1 MRCLSA
7 PITKG
12 LHSMNLPQ
20 VLDNFKNDPETAPGI
35 VHWETIPAR
44 PAIMRPYPACLDDRL
59 IKTMQRRGI
68 KELYSHQAKA
78 IELIDAGK
86 NVVVVTPTASGKTLC
101 YNLPV
106 FNRILRDP
114 EARAL
119 YLFPTKAL
127 SADQVEELHGTVT
140 DLGVHIKTYTFD
152 GDTPQDARRAIR
164 SAGHIVVTNPDMLH
178 AGILPHHT
186 KWIKLFENLRYIVI
200 DEIHQYR
207 GIFGS
212 HLANLIRRLKRI
224 CHFYG
229 SNPQFI
235 CASATI
241 ANPDELASKLIEAPV
256 EKIDENGAPSAEKHF
271 VLYNPPVI
279 NKELGLRRS
288 SVNETV
294 RIASKFISQNIQ
306 TIVFGR
312 YRMQVEII
320 LRYLREQFHKEHGR
334 GIEIAGYR
342 GGYLPNERRCIEAG
356 VRSGKITGVVSTN
369 ALELGIDIGSLDVS
383 ILCGYPGSIA
393 SVWQQAGR
401 AGRKSG
407 VSAAIMVATSSPLPQ
422 FLMAHPEYFF
432 GRSPE
437 EGIVD
442 PDNLII
448 HSSHIKC
455 AAFELP
461 VWMGEKIGPEPVD
474 DMMKYFEEKRIVRQT
489 GDKYYWSSDIYPAN
503 EVSLRSASPEN
514 FVILN
519 RSDND
524 RTIGQIDYF
533 AAPEFL
539 HPEAIYMHGS
549 ETYQVKE
556 LDWDGRRAYVEE
568 ADVDYYTDAETK
580 TDLKMLETDEER
592 ELCGAGTED
601 HPVDVDSCPVVG
613 HGDIA
618 LTRVTVLFKKIKFHT
633 HENVGS
639 GPVAL
644 PEQEMHT
651 TAFYYRFPDN
661 FAVSA
666 NLTESRLGGGL
677 RGVANLLQKIAPLWL
692 MCDPRDIRSL
702 SRVRDPFTGQPTLY
716 IYDNIPGGVGFAAK
730 LYKMVPDIFAACRNH
745 ITGCTCDGGCPS
757 CAGPPLE
764 VGNDGKRAT
773 IEILD
778 RILSDCAVGV

>member
-1 MRCLSA
+1 
-7 PITKG
+7 
-12 LHSMNLPQ
+12 MNLIQ
-20 VLDNFKNDPETAPGI
+20 VLESLKTDPETRDAI
-35 VHWETIPAR
+35 VHWETIPPRAAVTR
-44 PAIMRPYPACLDDRL
+44 PFPDHIDRRIVDVL
-59 IKTMQRRGI
+59 ASRGI
-68 KELYSHQAKA
+68 SSLYSHQYDA
-78 IELIDAGK
+78 IEAIEAGK

-101 YNLPV
+101 YNIPV
-106 FNRILRDP
+106 LNRIMKDP

-127 SADQVEELHGTVT
+127 SADQVDELHGIIT
-140 DLGVHIKTYTFD
+140 DSRVEIGTFTFD

-186 KWIKLFENLRYIVI
+186 KWIKLFENLKYIVI
-200 DEIHQYR
+200 DEVHQYR

-212 HLANLIRRLKRI
+212 HLANLLRRLKRI
-224 CHFYG
+224 CHFYE
-229 SNPQFI
+229 SDPQFI
-235 CASATI
+235 CCSATI

-256 EKIDENGAPSAEKHF
+256 VKIDNNGAPSGEKHF

-279 NKELGLRRS
+279 NRELGIRKS
-288 SVNETV
+288 SINEAE
-294 RIASKFISQNIQ
+294 RLASRFISQGIQ

-320 LRYLREQFHKEHGR
+320 LRYLRDRFKNKESR
-334 GIEIAGYR
+334 GIKIAGYR
-342 GGYLPNERRCIEAG
+342 GGYLPNERRAIEHG
-356 VRSGKITGVVSTN
+356 VRTGEITGVVSTN

-383 ILCGYPGSIA
+383 IMCGFPGSIA

-407 VSAAIMVATSSPLPQ
+407 VSAAIMVATSTPLPQ
-422 FLMAHPEYFF
+422 FLMSHPQYFF
-432 GRSPE
+432 KRSPE
-437 EGIVD
+437 EGIID

-474 DMMKYFEEKRIVRQT
+474 DMMEYFEERRIVRKT

-524 RTIGQIDYF
+524 RVIGEVDYF
-533 AAPEFL
+533 ATPELL
-539 HPEAIYMHGS
+539 HPEAIYMHGAD
-549 ETYQVKE
+549 TFQVKE
-556 LDWDGRRAYVEE
+556 LDWDGRRAYVED
-568 ADVDYYTDAETK
+568 AKVDYYTDAETK
-580 TDLKMLETDEER
+580 TELKMLEADEEK
-592 ELCGAGTED
+592 EMDVPTED
-601 HPVDVDSCPVVG
+601 GVAPEVDSLPVIG

-618 LTRVTVLFKKIKFHT
+618 LTRVTVLFKKVKFHT

-639 GPVAL
+639 GPVSL

-651 TAFYYRFPDN
+651 TAFWYRFPPD
-661 FAVSA
+661 FAIIA
-666 NLTESRLGGGL
+666 NLTESNLGGGL

-692 MCDPRDIRSL
+692 MCDPRDVRAL
-702 SRVRDPFTGQPTLY
+702 SRVRDPFHGGPTLY
-716 IYDNIPGGVGFAAK
+716 IYDNIPGGVGFARK
-730 LYKMVPDIFAACRNH
+730 LFGMVPDLFQACKDH
-745 ITGCTCDGGCPS
+745 LTGCGCDEGCPS

-764 VGNDGKRAT
+764 LGDYGKSMT
-773 IEILD
+773 LKVINL
-778 RILSDCAVGV
+778 ILSGCQVR

>member
-1 MRCLSA
+1 
-7 PITKG
+7 
-12 LHSMNLPQ
+12 MNLPQ
-20 VLDNFKNDPETAPGI
+20 VLESLRTDPETAPGI
-35 VHWETIPAR
+35 VHWEVIPPRPAR
-44 PAIMRPYPACLDDRL
+44 TRPFPNHIDQRL
-59 IKTMQRRGI
+59 VQAYTQRGI
-68 KELYSHQAKA
+68 RSLYTHQAEA
-78 IELIDAGK
+78 VEAVEAGK

-106 FNRILRDP
+106 FNRILREPDS
-114 EARAL
+114 RAL

-127 SADQVEELHGTVT
+127 SADQVEELHTIVT
-140 DLGVHIKTYTFD
+140 DIGVDIKTYTFD

-186 KWIKLFENLRYIVI
+186 KWIKLFENLKYVVI

-207 GIFGS
+207 GVFGS

-224 CHFYG
+224 CHFYD
-229 SNPQFI
+229 SDPQFI

-241 ANPDELASKLIEAPV
+241 ANPDELASRLIEAPV
-256 EKIDENGAPSAEKHF
+256 EKIDNNGAPTAEKHF
-271 VLYNPPVI
+271 ILYNPPVI
-279 NKELGLRRS
+279 NKELGIRRS
-288 SVNETV
+288 SINEAV
-294 RIASKFISQNIQ
+294 RLASRFISQKIQ
-306 TIVFGR
+306 TIIFGR

-320 LRYLREQFHKEHGR
+320 LRYLREQYKKEFGR

-342 GGYLPNERRCIEAG
+342 GGYLPNERRAIEQG
-356 VRSGKITGVVSTN
+356 VREGRITGVVSTN

-407 VSAAIMVATSSPLPQ
+407 VSAAIMVATSSALPQ

-432 GRSPE
+432 KRTPE
-437 EGIVD
+437 AGIVD

-474 DMMKYFEEKRIVRQT
+474 DIMDYFEERRIVRQA

-519 RSDND
+519 RSDKD
-524 RTIGQIDYF
+524 RVIGEVDYF
-533 AAPEFL
+533 ATPELL
-539 HPEAIYMHGS
+539 HPEAIYLHGA

-556 LDWDGRRAYVEE
+556 LDWDGRRAYVE
-568 ADVDYYTDAETK
+568 AVDIDYYTDAEDK
-580 TDLKMLETDEER
+580 ADLKVLEVER
-592 ELCGAGTED
+592 EREMHPEGTSD
-601 HPVDVDSCPVVG
+601 AVDVDACPVIG
-613 HGDIA
+613 WGDVA
-618 LTRVTVLFKKIKFHT
+618 LTRVVVLFKKIKFHT

-651 TAFYYRFPDN
+651 TAFWYRFPHDLAVAAN
-661 FAVSA
+661 FTEG
-666 NLTESRLGGGL
+666 NLGHAL
-677 RGVANLLQKIAPLWL
+677 RGVANVLQKIAPLWL
-692 MCDPRDIRSL
+692 MCDPRDIRAL
-702 SRVRDPFTGQPTLY
+702 SRVRDPFAEGPVIY
-716 IYDNIPGGVGFAAK
+716 IYENVPGGVGFAEK
-730 LYKMVPDIFAACRNH
+730 LFGMVPDLFAACRGH
-745 ITGCTCDGGCPS
+745 VTGCGCDGGCPS
-757 CAGPPLE
+757 CVGPPLE
-764 VGNDGKRAT
+764 LGEHGKSAT
-773 IEILD
+773 VRLLDWILANG
-778 RILSDCAVGV
+778 AVGVG